1 MKQIEL
7 WRDLVTERKFALL
20 KQQLLSL
27 PSPDLAEELS
37 DAPEQYAL
45 LFFRLLPKENAAE
58 VFSYLTKERR
68 HALIQAFS
76 DKELRI
82 LTEELFLDDCAD
94 LVEEM
99 PATVVTRILAAADP
113 ETRRQLNE
121 LLRYPDDSAG
131 GIMTTEFV
139 MLRCEM
145 TVAEA
150 FEKIRREAIDKETV
164 YTAYIVDRARRLIGT
179 VSAKELLLA
188 SPDKT
193 VGEIYRPNALS
204 VSTGDDRESVAR
216 MFDKY
221 DLLALPVVD
230 AEERLVGIVTVDDAI
245 DVLHAEA
252 EEDFQVMAAMTPT
265 DTPYLRTSPLR
276 LYLARIPWLCILL
289 LSATLTGAIISS
301 FEAALAVSTV
311 LAAFIP
317 MLMGTGGNAG
327 SQASVVVIRGLS
339 LGEIEPRDVFRVL
352 WKELRVAVLT
362 SLTLAV
368 LAFVKVILVDGF
380 LFGSIE
386 THLYE
391 TAFVVAAALLLTVIA
406 ALLIGGLLPVL
417 AKALRLDPAVMASP
431 FITTIVD
438 AVALLVYFYIAS
450 AALLPLL

>member
-1 MKQIEL
+1 MKQTES
-7 WRDLVTERKFALL
+7 WFDLVSERKFALL
-20 KQQLLSL
+20 KEELLSL
-27 PSPDLAEELS
+27 PAPDLAEELS
-37 DAPEQYAL
+37 DVPERYAL

-58 VFSYLTKERR
+58 VFSYLEKDRR
-68 HALIQAFS
+68 HALVSAFS

-82 LTEELFLDDCAD
+82 LTEELFFDDCAD
-94 LVEEM
+94 LLEEM

-113 ETRRQLNE
+113 DTRRQLNE
-121 LLRYPDDSAG
+121 LLRYPEDSAG
-131 GIMTTEFV
+131 SMMTTEFV
-139 MLRCEM
+139 MLRREM

-150 FEKIRREAIDKETV
+150 FAKIRKEAIDKETV
-164 YTAYIVDRARRLIGT
+164 YTVYVVDAARRLIGT

-188 SPDKT
+188 SPEKT
-193 VGEIYRPNALS
+193 VGEIYRPNALF
-204 VSTGDDRESVAR
+204 VNTGDDREAVAR

-221 DLLALPVVD
+221 DLLALPVAD
-230 AEERLVGIVTVDDAI
+230 AEGRLVGIVTVDDAI

-252 EEDFQVMAAMTPT
+252 EEDFQVMAAITPS
-265 DTPYLRTSPLR
+265 DTPYLRTSTFR
-276 LYLARIPWLCILL
+276 LYLARIPWLAVLL

-301 FEAALAVSTV
+301 FESALAVSTV

-339 LGEIEPRDVFRVL
+339 LGEIQPRDALRVL
-352 WKELRVAVLT
+352 WKELRVAILT
-362 SLTLAV
+362 ALTLAI
-368 LAFVKVILVDGF
+368 LAFAKVVLIDGL

-417 AKALRLDPAVMASP
+417 AKTIHLDPAVMASP

>member
-1 MKQIEL
+1 MKRTES
-7 WRDLVTERKFALL
+7 WFDLVSERKFALL
-20 KQQLLSL
+20 KEELLSL
-27 PSPDLAEELS
+27 PAPDLAEELS
-37 DAPEQYAL
+37 DVPERYAL

-58 VFSYLTKERR
+58 VFSYLEKDRR
-68 HALIQAFS
+68 HALVSAFS

-94 LVEEM
+94 LLEEM

-113 ETRRQLNE
+113 DTRRQLNE
-121 LLRYPDDSAG
+121 LLRYPEDSAG
-131 GIMTTEFV
+131 SMMTTEFV
-139 MLRCEM
+139 MLRREM

-150 FEKIRREAIDKETV
+150 FAKIRKEAIDKETV
-164 YTAYIVDRARRLIGT
+164 YTVYVVDAARRLIGT

-188 SPDKT
+188 SPEKT
-193 VGEIYRPNALS
+193 VGEIYRPNALF
-204 VSTGDDRESVAR
+204 VNTGDDREAVAR

-221 DLLALPVVD
+221 DLLALPVAD
-230 AEERLVGIVTVDDAI
+230 AEGRLVGIVTVDDAI

-252 EEDFQVMAAMTPT
+252 EEDFQVMAAITPT
-265 DTPYLRTSPLR
+265 DTPYLRTSTFR
-276 LYLARIPWLCILL
+276 LYLARIPWLAVLL

-301 FEAALAVSTV
+301 FESALAVSTV

-339 LGEIEPRDVFRVL
+339 LGEIRPRDALRVL
-352 WKELRVAVLT
+352 WKELRVAILT
-362 SLTLAV
+362 ALTLAI
-368 LAFVKVILVDGF
+368 LAFAKVVLVDGL

-417 AKALRLDPAVMASP
+417 AKAIHLDPAVMASP

>member
-1 MKQIEL
+1 MK
-7 WRDLVTERKFALL
+7 WTVWCDLVSERKFALL
-20 KQQLLSL
+20 KEELLSL

-37 DAPEQYAL
+37 DAPERYL
-45 LFFRLLPKENAAE
+45 ILFFRLLPKENAAE
-58 VFSYLTKERR
+58 VFSYLEKDRR
-68 HALIQAFS
+68 HALVSAFS
-76 DKELRI
+76 DKELRM

-94 LVEEM
+94 LLEEM

-113 ETRRQLNE
+113 DTRRQLNE
-121 LLRYPDDSAG
+121 LLRYPEDSAG
-131 GIMTTEFV
+131 SMMTTEFV
-139 MLRCEM
+139 MLRREM
-145 TVAEA
+145 TVADA
-150 FEKIRREAIDKETV
+150 FAKIRREAIDKETV
-164 YTAYIVDRARRLIGT
+164 YTMYVVDTARRLIGT

-188 SPDKT
+188 SPEKA
-193 VGEIYRPNALS
+193 VGEIYRPNALF
-204 VSTGDDRESVAR
+204 VNTGDDREEVAR

-252 EEDFQVMAAMTPT
+252 EEDFHVMAAMTPT
-265 DTPYLRTSPLR
+265 DTPYLRTSTFR
-276 LYLARIPWLCILL
+276 LYLARVPWLAVLL

-301 FEAALAVSTV
+301 FEAALAVSTA

-339 LGEIEPRDVFRVL
+339 LGEIQPRDAFRVL

-362 SLTLAV
+362 ALTLAV
-368 LAFVKVILVDGF
+368 LAFAKVVLIDGF

-391 TAFVVAAALLLTVIA
+391 TAFVVSAALLVTVIA

-417 AKALRLDPAVMASP
+417 AKAMRLDPAVMASP